1 MFTVLLILI
10 TSATTAVVSGWGY
23 INVFNHM
30 SYPLRQDQ
38 SGQSGLSCAV
48 NVVLHILE
56 PSQSEYAS
64 SFVGRLIITLIK
76 QVRRTPIIAHH

>member
-1 MFTVLLILI
+1 M
-10 TSATTAVVSGWGY
+10 VSGWGY
-23 INVFNHM
+23 ISTYNRV
-30 SYPLRQDQ
+30 SYSLRQDQ

-64 SFVGRLIITLIK
+64 SFIGRLIITLIK
-76 QVRRTPIIAHH
+76 QVSITLTNNSTLLV